1 MKTITQ
7 LKDEIKALMKASA
20 DIDAQC
26 IAENRGLR
34 PDEKTLKTEILD
46 TVQELNEEVKIRER
60 EERMSD
66 LLGQPDAPMTRPKP
80 QDNKSSGIEVRDK
93 DKFKSLGEQLM
104 AVRNAGSPGGYV
116 DPRLTIKA
124 AATGLG
130 ESVPSD
136 GGFLVD
142 TEMGG
147 GIMKNVWESNPIL
160 SRISK
165 TTLSGNKNGMKF
177 NGIDETSRAT
187 GSRYGGITGYWK
199 AEAALKTASKPKFR
213 QIELSLN
220 KLIGLC
226 YATDELLDDAT
237 ALEQTIRE
245 GFSAE
250 FDFLIA
256 NAIMNGTGAG
266 QPLGINNSGC
276 VISVTAE
283 TGQAANTVVFEN
295 VNKMWSRLMASS
307 RPNAI
312 WVCNQDVEPQ
322 LHQMSIA
329 VGTGGVPVYMPA
341 GGAAAAPYGTL
352 FGRPVVPIEQCPIL
366 GDAGDIMLADF
377 SQYKAIDKGGMQGDV
392 SIHVQFIYD
401 ESVFRFVYRFDGQPV
416 LSSAI
421 TPFTAGAT
429 TATDTLSHFVRI
441 AAR

>member
-1 MKTITQ
+1 MRTITQ
-7 LKDEIKALMKASA
+7 LREDIKILLDKLGNLRGLCLTEKRDPNEDEIR
-20 DIDAQC
+20 
-26 IAENRGLR
+26 IAEDYLIEIDGLEKNLALELRTQETLVRMKSPATPPDKPPIDTRKDRKQENR
-34 PDEKTLKTEILD
+34 D
-46 TVQELNEEVKIRER
+46 
-60 EERMSD
+60 SF
-66 LLGQPDAPMTRPKP
+66 A
-80 QDNKSSGIEVRDK
+80 
-93 DKFKSLGEQLM
+93 
-104 AVRNAGSPGGYV
+104 SPGEFFKAVMRAGCPGGPV
-116 DPRLTIKA
+116 DPRLSTR
-124 AATGLG
+124 TGQG
-130 ESVPSD
+130 MSETVPSD

-147 GIMKNVWESNPIL
+147 GIMKNVWETSPIL

-199 AEAALKTASKPKFR
+199 AEAALKTKSKPTFR
-213 QIELSLN
+213 QIELNLN

-226 YATDELLDDAT
+226 YATDELLDDAA

-250 FDFLIA
+250 FDFLLA

-266 QPLGINNSGC
+266 QPLGINNAGC
-276 VISVTAE
+276 VISVAAE
-283 TGQAANTVVFEN
+283 AGQTANTVVFEN
-295 VNKMWSRLMASS
+295 INKMWSRMMASS

-341 GGAAAAPYGTL
+341 GGMAAAPYGSL
-352 FGRPVVPIEQCPIL
+352 FGRPVVPIEQCPVL

-429 TATDTLSHFVRI
+429 TATATLSHFVRI